1 MKKRDAVRPSA
12 IRWAIAGAGALW
24 LCQPVT
30 AAAQDQAAQAAPPQP
45 AAETPRGHFDTV
57 VVSARKREETVQ
69 DVPVAIT
76 AVSKAELERY
86 AIADLNQVS
95 TVTPNLTISPTSSGA
110 GAILYIRGV
119 GTSSVDAGFDQSVGL
134 VIDDVFYNRGQ
145 WVAQGFMDM
154 QQVEVLKGPQ
164 TLYFGKNTPAG
175 LVSIKTTDPG
185 DSFEGYVRASYEIE
199 AREKVGEFAFSL
211 PVSDTFG
218 LRFAF
223 RATDSSGWMRNIAQ
237 PHSGIDPL
245 GLTLPGAADY
255 RVAGKEEYIGRVTA
269 KWTPNDDLTM
279 TLKVQG
285 ASMDHDG
292 YSGVVQKLGCQGPG
306 NTPQPIFGVPDLDG
320 ECKLDFRQSRGMAP
334 SQLGAGSPELLKKG
348 GASFGDYKSLAISF
362 KVEYDLDD
370 INVTSVTGYH
380 SLRSKLF
387 DNYDFSN
394 ASQVFAYEDTRFK
407 AFSQEI
413 RALSSFDSPINFMSG
428 AFYQDADL
436 TFRNTSRIAA
446 LPADPATGRYF
457 SWDRTSTQ
465 DGRTWSLFGEA
476 IWKIVDTLELSG
488 GVRYTKERKVSHL
501 QNSYLHAFVAPLFSM
516 NPFDSTIKN
525 DNLSPQVT
533 LSWRATDSLMLYG
546 AYKQGFKSGGFSHS
560 TAPRA
565 SALPLPDQ
573 VAALEFGPEKVKG
586 FELGAKSSWLG
597 DTLRANLVFYRYEY
611 SDLQVN
617 IFDSS
622 IAAFRVANAAAART
636 TGVEFDADYAATDDL
651 MLRGSIAYNDAKYT
665 DYIGGCWAGQTPA
678 QGCNLQP
685 NGAGVFQTQ
694 DLSGTRLQL
703 APKWEIT
710 AGFTY
715 SLPVANGLML
725 DWNVDGR
732 YSSAYPLYP
741 QQRPDA
747 FQDDYFTIDAGLA
760 LRSDDDRWSIAFIGR
775 NLTNEPVVL
784 SATDSPLTGSGTGT
798 PAGQWA
804 DLAATTQRGRTLMFQ
819 FTYRFE

>member
-1 MKKRDAVRPSA
+1 MLQKPYGSPAL
-12 IRWAIAGAGALW
+12 RWALMTTTALFAAGGAH
-24 LCQPVT
+24 
-30 AAAQDQAAQAAPPQP
+30 AQDAASAPEKP
-45 AAETPRGHFDTV
+45 AVEAPKAHFDTV

-95 TVTPNLTISPTSSGA
+95 TMTPNLTISPTSSGA
-110 GAILYIRGV
+110 GAILYIRGI

-175 LVSIKTTDPG
+175 LVSIKTADPS
-185 DSFEGYVRASYEIE
+185 DSFEGYVRASYEVE
-199 AREKVGEFAFSL
+199 AREKVGEFAFSV

-218 LRFAF
+218 LRVAF
-223 RATDSSGWMRNIAQ
+223 RATDSSGWMHNIAQ
-237 PHSGIDPL
+237 PHTGIDPR
-245 GLTLPGAADY
+245 GFALPGAGDY
-255 RVAGKEEYIGRVTA
+255 RVNGKEEYLGRVTA
-269 KWTPNDDLTM
+269 KWTPNDDFTM

-285 ASMDHDG
+285 ASMDNDG
-292 YSGVVQKLGCQGPG
+292 YSGVVQKFGCQGPN
-306 NTPQPIFGVPDLDG
+306 NTPQPVLGVPDLDG
-320 ECKLDFRQSRGMAP
+320 ECNVDFRQSRGMAP
-334 SQLGAGSPELLKKG
+334 TQLGANFPELLKKDG
-348 GASFGDYKSLAISF
+348 ESYGAYKSLAISF
-362 KVEYDLDD
+362 KAEYDLED
-370 INVTSVTGYH
+370 INITSVTGYH
-380 SLRSKLF
+380 ALRSKLF
-387 DNYDFSN
+387 DNFDFSN
-394 ASQVFAYEDTRFK
+394 SSQVFAFEDTKFK

-413 RALSSFDSPINFMSG
+413 RALSSFDFPVNFMVG
-428 AFYQDADL
+428 AFYQDANL
-436 TFRNTSRIAA
+436 TFRNTSRIAS
-446 LPADPATGRYF
+446 LPADASTGRYF

-465 DGRTWSLFGEA
+465 DGRTWSVFGEA
-476 IWKIVDTLELSG
+476 IWKVVDSLELSG

-501 QNSYLHAFVAPLFSM
+501 QNSYVHALLNAVFSRD
-516 NPFDSTIKN
+516 PFDSTITN

-533 LSWRATDSLMLYG
+533 LTWHATDELMLYG

-560 TAPRA
+560 TAPRR
-565 SALPLPDQ
+565 SALPLADQ
-573 VAALEFGPEKVKG
+573 VKALEFGPEKVKG
-586 FELGAKSSWLG
+586 FELGAKTSFLA

-636 TGVEFDADYAATDDL
+636 TGVELDVDYAATDAL
-651 MLRGSIAYNDAKYT
+651 TPRGAVAYNDAKYT

-685 NGAGVFQTQ
+685 NGLGVFQTQ
-694 DLSGTRLQL
+694 DLSGGQLQL
-703 APKWEIT
+703 APEWEIT

-715 SLPVANGLML
+715 SLPLSNGLAL

-747 FQDDYFTIDAGLA
+747 RQDGYFTIDAGLT
-760 LRSDDDRWSIAFIGR
+760 LRSDDDRWAVSFIGR
-775 NLTNEPVVL
+775 NLTNEVVL
-784 SATDSPLTGSGTGT
+784 LSTVDSPLTGSGTGT
-798 PAGQWA
+798 ANGKWA
-804 DLAATTQRGRTLMFQ
+804 DLAGTTQRGRTLMFQ
-819 FTYRFE
+819 LTYRFD

>member
-1 MKKRDAVRPSA
+1 MTIKGLRLTTGQ
-12 IRWAIAGAGALW
+12 WAAMGVAALW
-24 LCQPVT
+24 MWHPAG
-30 AAAQDQAAQAAPPQP
+30 AAAQDAPPRP
-45 AAETPRGHFDTV
+45 AAEAVRPHFDTV

-95 TVTPNLTISPTSSGA
+95 TITPNLTISPSSSGA
-110 GAILYIRGV
+110 GALLYIRGI

-145 WVAQGFMDM
+145 WIAQGFMDM

-175 LVSIKTTDPG
+175 LVSIRTADPTG
-185 DSFEGYVRASYEIE
+185 EFEGYVRAGYEVE
-199 AREKVGEFAFSL
+199 AREKMGEFAFSV

-218 LRFAF
+218 LRVAF

-237 PHSGIDPL
+237 PHTGIDPL
-245 GLTLPGAADY
+245 GFTLPGASDY
-255 RVAGKEEYIGRVTA
+255 RVNGKEEYLGRVTA

-285 ASMDHDG
+285 ASMDNDG
-292 YSGVVQKLGCQGPG
+292 YSGVVQKFGCQGPN

-320 ECKLDFRQSRGMAP
+320 ECNVDFRQSRGMAP
-334 SQLGAGSPELLKKG
+334 PELGANFPEMKDGSTY
-348 GASFGDYKSLAISF
+348 GDYKSLAISF
-362 KVEYDLDD
+362 KAEYDLED

-394 ASQVFAYEDTRFK
+394 ASQVFAHEDTKFN

-413 RALSSFDSPINFMSG
+413 RALSSFDFPLNFMVG
-428 AFYQDADL
+428 AYYQDTNL
-436 TFRNTSRIAA
+436 TFRNTSRVAA
-446 LPADPATGRYF
+446 LPADAATGRYF
-457 SWDRTSTQ
+457 SWDRTSMQ

-476 IWKIVDTLELSG
+476 IWNIVDTLELSG
-488 GVRYTKERKVSHL
+488 GLRYTKERKVSHL
-501 QNSYLHAFVAPLFSM
+501 QNTYVHALLNGVFSSD
-516 NPFDSTIKN
+516 PFDSTISN

-533 LSWRATDSLMLYG
+533 LSWHATDELMLYG

-560 TAPRA
+560 TAPRR
-565 SALPLPDQ
+565 STLPMVDQIAL
-573 VAALEFGPEKVKG
+573 LEFGPEKVKG
-586 FELGAKSSWLG
+586 FELGAKASLLG
-597 DTLRANLVFYRYEY
+597 DTLRANLVFYRYQY

-622 IAAFRVANAAAART
+622 IAAFHVANAAAART
-636 TGVEFDADYAATDDL
+636 TGVEFDVDFAATDEL
-651 MLRGSIAYNDAKYT
+651 TLRGSVAYNDAKYT
-665 DYIGGCWAGQTPA
+665 DYVGGCWAGQTPA

-694 DLSGTRLQL
+694 NLSGTRLQL
-703 APKWEIT
+703 APEWALT
-710 AGFTY
+710 AGFSY
-715 SLPVANGLML
+715 SLPISNGLAL

-747 FQDDYFTIDAGLA
+747 VQGGFFTIDAGLT
-760 LRSDDDRWSIAFIGR
+760 LHSDDDRWAVSFIGR
-775 NLTNEPVVL
+775 NLTNEVVL
-784 SATDSPLTGSGTGT
+784 LSAVDSPLTGSGTGT
-798 PAGQWA
+798 PNGKWA
-804 DLAATTQRGRTLMFQ
+804 DLAGTTQRGRTLMFQ
-819 FTYRFE
+819 VTYRFQ